1 MASPS
6 HAVMLREISAAGD
19 RESTGAL
26 DIAWDS
32 AHASL
37 FFKFGH
43 PRHVVFTTDDGRTL
57 AGEDALTALVAEL
70 PADIEVASWRR
81 AMVTEETL
89 DLTAEELIALF
100 DPHGP
105 AHSNGSARSSPGPE
119 LGLPEPATGPAP
131 PRPAFGVAHFP
142 LLPLGPVLWSDA
154 MANVVDLEAM
164 LPLLPNCLLV
174 LTLPEPRAAA
184 LVAEGAI
191 TDAVWMTGGDGL
203 LGDTAARALMDSR
216 EGELTAY
223 RIDDPR
229 MSTVLRTLLGDP
241 AALVGTAGD
250 VDALP
255 SPAADSEPTA
265 PAEEAEGGG
274 DTTAEEATPTFDL
287 AFAYVGLPDRENG
300 TPATAVDSPASPSD
314 VPTQGEASTW
324 SPREAVTPPAAP
336 AQPHLQSPFGPVGVR
351 RSPLQVAVRVLASL
365 GVYALSWQKHSN
377 LELEAFD
384 PNLPARQARST
395 KSSVVAWVT
404 ALVITVAGA
413 VLFASARQS
422 IHLPFGRQLT
432 STEAY
437 YLIGGLACLYLIVIL
452 PFNLAAAT
460 ANLRRLRL
468 VQEHVGIGARRRL
481 PLGSAR
487 LMVIPVIGRLVLLGL
502 EQRGINTIWNA
513 ARIAD
518 APGVDVLVDRSPA
531 VAGEHDTGIGAATEP
546 AADTTLQ
553 PAEAIEPALV
563 GVPVGAAAATASAE
577 LPVSSDATAASDTA
591 PLSTEV
597 PATEISDEL
606 GAIFK
611 ALQAQPV
618 WIRIAAPK
626 PHEAA
631 ESEATA
637 DAELSA
643 DTMVTDNVDASV
655 VDATEGGEPA
665 PSVAAAEPDE
675 SASVDST
682 PRVDPVWFHIPTP
695 QAEDAAEPATEPGP
709 DFVAPRLDID
719 VDALRHGLNQIAVKW
734 LGADDVAP
742 VAAAIAAARPGVD
755 DFVAAIASIRAMDI
769 PGRESPIVRA
779 MAREMH
785 YYATEV
791 LCAA

>member
-1 MASPS
+1 M
-6 HAVMLREISAAGD
+6 
-19 RESTGAL
+19 
-26 DIAWDS
+26 
-32 AHASL
+32 
-37 FFKFGH
+37 
-43 PRHVVFTTDDGRTL
+43 
-57 AGEDALTALVAEL
+57 GEE
-70 PADIEVASWRR
+70 
-81 AMVTEETL
+81 
-89 DLTAEELIALF
+89 
-100 DPHGP
+100 
-105 AHSNGSARSSPGPE
+105 
-119 LGLPEPATGPAP
+119 
-131 PRPAFGVAHFP
+131 
-142 LLPLGPVLWSDA
+142 
-154 MANVVDLEAM
+154 
-164 LPLLPNCLLV
+164 
-174 LTLPEPRAAA
+174 
-184 LVAEGAI
+184 
-191 TDAVWMTGGDGL
+191 
-203 LGDTAARALMDSR
+203 
-216 EGELTAY
+216 
-223 RIDDPR
+223 
-229 MSTVLRTLLGDP
+229 
-241 AALVGTAGD
+241 
-250 VDALP
+250 
-255 SPAADSEPTA
+255 
-265 PAEEAEGGG
+265 
-274 DTTAEEATPTFDL
+274 TTAEEATPTFDL

-300 TPATAVDSPASPSD
+300 TPATAVDSPAPASE
-314 VPTQGEASTW
+314 VPAQKEASTW
-324 SPREAVTPPAAP
+324 SPREAVPPPPAAP
-336 AQPHLQSPFGPVGVR
+336 APPVDRAEGALAVSAQPHLQSPFGPVGVR

-365 GVYALSWQKHSN
+365 GMYALSWQKHSN

-395 KSSVVAWVT
+395 RSSVVAWVT

-468 VQEHVGIGARRRL
+468 VQEHVGISARGCL

-502 EQRGINTIWNA
+502 EQRGINAIWNA

-518 APGVDVLVDRSPA
+518 APGVDVLVDRSA
-531 VAGEHDTGIGAATEP
+531 TVAGEHDTGISAATEP
-546 AADTTLQ
+546 AADTALQ
-553 PAEAIEPALV
+553 PAEAIGPALV
-563 GVPVGAAAATASAE
+563 SVPVGAAAGTASAE
-577 LPVSSDATAASDTA
+577 LPVSSDGTAASDTA

-606 GAIFK
+606 GAIFA
-611 ALQAQPV
+611 ALQPQPM

-643 DTMVTDNVDASV
+643 DTMVTDDVDASV
-655 VDATEGGEPA
+655 VDPTEGGEPA

-682 PRVDPVWFHIPTP
+682 PRVDPVWLHIPTP
-695 QAEDAAEPATEPGP
+695 RAEDAAEPVTEPGP

-719 VDALRHGLNQIAVKW
+719 VDALRDGLNQIAVKW
-734 LGADDVAP
+734 LGADDAAP